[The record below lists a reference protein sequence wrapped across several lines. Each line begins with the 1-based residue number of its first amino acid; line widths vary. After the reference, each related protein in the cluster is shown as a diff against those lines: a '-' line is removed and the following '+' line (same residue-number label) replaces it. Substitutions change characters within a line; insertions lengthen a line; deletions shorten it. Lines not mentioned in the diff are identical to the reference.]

1 MTTKPA
7 SAFIVMAHIDGDTL
21 QNLLG
26 SGDHLGIS
34 ECVELFAPIAN
45 CLDYIHGQGV
55 IHRNVKPANII
66 VKRPR
71 GAALS
76 DFSLAQTR
84 TPSKFILPARVAGT
98 PTFMSPE
105 QARGEAV
112 DGRSDLFS
120 FGCIL
125 NSAIR
130 LLLRCDL
137 GVERLLIEPSGRLKF
152 CCWCGASRIV
162 LTTNSRCHRSPVRNW
177 LWGDHNMALEE
188 LHSHDVGE
196 RLELRAKRQVLL
208 RRTLHPESMSRGR
221 RLSP

>member
-84 TPSKFILPARVAGT
+84 TPSKFIRICLPLT
-98 PTFMSPE
+98 
-105 QARGEAV
+105 
-112 DGRSDLFS
+112 
-120 FGCIL
+120 
-125 NSAIR
+125 
-130 LLLRCDL
+130 L
-137 GVERLLIEPSGRLKF
+137 G
-152 CCWCGASRIV
+152 
-162 LTTNSRCHRSPVRNW
+162 
-177 LWGDHNMALEE
+177 
-188 LHSHDVGE
+188 
-196 RLELRAKRQVLL
+196 
-208 RRTLHPESMSRGR
+208 
-221 RLSP
+221 